1 MEIKATKEHPKA
13 EREKKETSQKKGKEK
28 EKIGLGI

>member
-13 EREKKETSQKKGKEK
+13 EREKKGTSQKKEK
-28 EKIGLGI
+28 KRKR